1 MAKWFIFHLKIL
13 IEKTNIKGILISK
26 HWKEEVVHHIL
37 QGDRKLSNRKEE
49 NVKRR
54 APTAYQMLE
63 ALSILETFKVTRN
76 RHYLQDPSMLQTTH
90 ELLIRKFPIHPNGP
104 ISDLPRNKV
113 KENRNRLSRS
123 SPDLKVQNFPWIWNL
138 SRASKSWLTGKHLG
152 MWGRRSLTM
161 KDLREKQLGSVPG
174 VP

>member
-104 ISDLPRNKV
+104 TLDPPKNEIEEDRD
-113 KENRNRLSRS
+113 RLSRY
-123 SPDLKVQNFPWIWNL
+123 PPNL
-138 SRASKSWLTGKHLG
+138 
-152 MWGRRSLTM
+152 
-161 KDLREKQLGSVPG
+161 EV
-174 VP
+174 